1 MAPKRWCQR
10 FFLEELLKTRLT
22 VPASWETSTSLATL
36 PMEFL
41 QLVNIQHKSSN
52 STDGLFA
59 VGENPALLEPYW
71 SPLGAL
77 LEPSWGLGAS

>member
-1 MAPKRWCQR
+1 
-10 FFLEELLKTRLT
+10 
-22 VPASWETSTSLATL
+22 
-36 PMEFL
+36 MEFL

-77 LEPSWGLGAS
+77 LEPSWGSLGGLLVVYDEGLREPLPPEELELEAPLLKLF